1 MSRINPRITVKVTA
15 LFLLVLALSVS
26 PLFASS
32 LTQGSTTTARTFE
45 DSSAGGVYIYA
56 GNTFQSGENITN
68 FSWFGPVFAGTK
80 SITPLLF
87 SVSGGT
93 YTVVDIGAFEQ
104 VTDNSP
110 AQVLNFGFGSQA
122 GTTLTGSTW
131 TFGFLEG
138 VANSTG
144 AITVTSAGGIQFNT
158 PIDGGAGVGG
168 GTNDWVFTPHSTN
181 VTNVA
186 IGATFGTNGTFALN
200 NPGLGGFNVDR
211 TYSAQ
216 ATGSLSGVPEPGT
229 FSLIAGSG
237 LVLAGLFRY
246 RFVRGRRNR

>member
-1 MSRINPRITVKVTA
+1 
-15 LFLLVLALSVS
+15 
-26 PLFASS
+26 
-32 LTQGSTTTARTFE
+32 
-45 DSSAGGVYIYA
+45 VYIYA
-56 GNTFQSGENITN
+56 GNTFTTGENITG

-104 VTDNSP
+104 ITDNTP
-110 AQVLNFGFGSQA
+110 AQVLSFAFGSQA
-122 GTTLTGSTW
+122 GSTVTGSGW
-131 TFGFLEG
+131 TFGFVEG
-138 VANSTG
+138 VANSLGNIASPT
-144 AITVTSAGGIQFNT
+144 AGGIQFNT

-168 GTNDWVFTPHSTN
+168 GTNDWVFTPGTTN
-181 VTNVA
+181 LTTVA
-186 IGATFGTNGTFALN
+186 LGTTFGTNGTFALN
-200 NPGLGGFNVDR
+200 TGGAGFNADR

-216 ATGSLSGVPEPGT
+216 ATGVISGVPEPGT

-246 RFVRGRRNR
+246 RFIRGRRNR